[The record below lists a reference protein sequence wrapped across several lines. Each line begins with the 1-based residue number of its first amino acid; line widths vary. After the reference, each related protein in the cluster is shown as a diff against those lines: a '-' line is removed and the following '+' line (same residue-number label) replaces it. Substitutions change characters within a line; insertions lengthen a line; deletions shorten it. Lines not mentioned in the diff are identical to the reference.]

1 MPDRIENGIMFEAST
16 CKNKSGLFILA
27 PFLINFLR
35 LRQIEINPRQVNSH
49 TDCQNPLGGAIL
61 ALSTS
66 KNEYIFCRTTC
77 A

>member
-16 CKNKSGLFILA
+16 CKNTSGLLA

-35 LRQIEINPRQVNSH
+35 LRQIEISPRQVNSH

-61 ALSTS
+61 ALLTS
-66 KNEYIFCRTTC
+66 KNEYIFCRTTS